1 MLGWDIKQTEHLTE
15 EAVVRILNRYGSILV
30 TDASTRTGMGLESA
44 SITAVDPAPDG
55 GALVTAKDRGR
66 VHVAESPEEIRQVMR
81 RLG

>member
-1 MLGWDIKQTEHLTE
+1 M
-15 EAVVRILNRYGSILV
+15 VRILNRYGSILV